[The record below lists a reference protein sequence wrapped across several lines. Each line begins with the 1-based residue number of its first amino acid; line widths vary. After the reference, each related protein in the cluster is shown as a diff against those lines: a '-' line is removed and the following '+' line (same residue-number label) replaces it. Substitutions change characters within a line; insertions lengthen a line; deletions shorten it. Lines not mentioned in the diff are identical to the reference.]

1 MKNLHVV
8 DASVAIALSIF
19 GLIATNPLIAQTSP
33 GLSPQACPM
42 VIVEGLKSG
51 QGVLYVAAYSSEE
64 TFSKKALWQMR
75 VKVVEASMQFAL
87 CDVKTDEIAFTSY
100 QDLNENGKLDAN
112 PLGIPNEP
120 YGASGS
126 PPMFSGP
133 TWQTTKVKFDS
144 TSIIIVK
151 M

>member
-8 DASVAIALSIF
+8 NASAAIALSIF
-19 GLIATNPLIAQTSP
+19 GMIATSHLIAQTTPAASAP
-33 GLSPQACPM
+33 ACPM
-42 VIVEGLKSG
+42 VIVEGLTSG
-51 QGVLYVAAYSSEE
+51 QGVLYIAAYSSEE

-75 VKVVEASMQFAL
+75 AKVVETSMQFPL

-126 PPMFSGP
+126 PPMFSAP
-133 TWQTTKVKFDS
+133 TWQTTRVKFDA